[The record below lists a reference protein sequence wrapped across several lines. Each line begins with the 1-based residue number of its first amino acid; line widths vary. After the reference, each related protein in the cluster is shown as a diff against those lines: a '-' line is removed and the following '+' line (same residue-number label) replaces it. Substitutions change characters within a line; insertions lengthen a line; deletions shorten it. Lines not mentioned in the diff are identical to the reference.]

1 MVKNKQDTGAKVV
14 YSDPDGFE
22 IHKIKQPD
30 SNLTY
35 KFKVWDTEMK
45 GYLRATTII
54 AVFGER
60 KNAVGNPKWEIGVEC
75 HQSGTHAELKPA
87 LKVFEEAMKFID
99 KESTK

>member
-1 MVKNKQDTGAKVV
+1 MTKNKQDTGAKVV

-22 IHKIKQPD
+22 IHKIKKVGD
-30 SNLTY
+30 NLTY
-35 KFKVWDTEMK
+35 KFKIWDIEMQ
-45 GYLRATTII
+45 GYLFRPSVI

-60 KNAVGNPKWEIGVEC
+60 KNAVGNPRWEIGFNYC
-75 HQSGTHAELKPA
+75 GSGTHAELLPM